1 MLRKTR
7 EFLFLHTIGILE
19 KNIAKRKS
27 LYLVLAKNEK
37 RPVSWVLI
45 KGAVHFTAM

>member
-19 KNIAKRKS
+19 KNIAKRKIALKIPHS
-27 LYLVLAKNEK
+27 FKETWHQDCCHVELK
-37 RPVSWVLI
+37 
-45 KGAVHFTAM
+45 

>member
-19 KNIAKRKS
+19 KNIAKRKIALRTDTYHILS
-27 LYLVLAKNEK
+27 K
-37 RPVSWVLI
+37 RPGTRI
-45 KGAVHFTAM
+45 AVMLN